1 MKYVD
6 ADVFVYWATD
16 HPEHGKRATEILRH
30 IELNEKA
37 VTSTLTVWL
46 FHKVMR
52 NAQNYT
58 LTSFLN
64 QVTRLRNLKFVA
76 LDVDG
81 LRDAAEAAKQY
92 NLSEEVA
99 VAYAVAKDRGA
110 DAVYSTNPEFDKTDL
125 KRVF

>member
-6 ADVFVYWATD
+6 TDIFVYWATD

-30 IELNEKA
+30 VEVNEKA
-37 VTSTLTVWL
+37 VSSALTLWL

-52 NAQNYT
+52 GAQNYT
-58 LTSFLN
+58 LQGFLD
-64 QVTRLRNLKFVA
+64 QVTRFRNLRFVA
-76 LDVDG
+76 LDSDV
-81 LRDAAEAAKQY
+81 LRDSAEAMKKFGVP
-92 NLSEEVA
+92 EEVA

-110 DAVYSTNPEFDKTDL
+110 DAVYSTNVEFDKTDM

>member
-6 ADVFVYWATD
+6 TDIFVYWATD

-30 IELNEKA
+30 VELNEKSVSSA
-37 VTSTLTVWL
+37 LSIWL

-52 NAQNYT
+52 GAQNYT
-58 LTSFLN
+58 LNAFLD
-64 QVTRLRNLKFVA
+64 QVTRFRNLRFVP
-76 LDVDG
+76 LDPEVM
-81 LRDAAEAAKQY
+81 RDAAEAMKRFAVT
-92 NLSEEVA
+92 EEVA

-110 DAVYSTNPEFDKTDL
+110 DVIYSNNPEFDKTDI

>member
-6 ADVFVYWATD
+6 SDVFVYWATD

-37 VTSTLTVWL
+37 VSSTLSVWL

-76 LDVDG
+76 LDVDL
-81 LRDAAEAAKQY
+81 LRDAATAAKEHG
-92 NLSEEVA
+92 LSEEVA

>member
-6 ADVFVYWATD
+6 TDIFVYWATD

-30 IELNEKA
+30 VELNEKSVSSA
-37 VTSTLTVWL
+37 LSIWL

-52 NAQNYT
+52 GAQNYT
-58 LTSFLN
+58 LTAFLD
-64 QVTRLRNLKFVA
+64 QITRFRNLRFVP
-76 LDVDG
+76 LDPEVM
-81 LRDAAEAAKQY
+81 RDAAEAMKRFAV
-92 NLSEEVA
+92 SEEVA

-110 DAVYSTNPEFDKTDL
+110 DVIYSSNTEFDKTDI